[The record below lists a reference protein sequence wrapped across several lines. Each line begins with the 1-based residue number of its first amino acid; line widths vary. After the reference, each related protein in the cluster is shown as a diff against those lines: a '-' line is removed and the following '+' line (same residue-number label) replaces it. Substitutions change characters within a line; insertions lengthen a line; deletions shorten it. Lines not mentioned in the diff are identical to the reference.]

1 MDIAFLSEQAERCRS
16 LAEKADPFTRSRLLG
31 LAAKYEDK
39 LSRPSVASRSLGSL
53 LEAWVKD
60 KHGMLA
66 SGLRSEK

>member
-16 LAEKADPFTRSRLLG
+16 LAEKADPSTRSRLLD

-53 LEAWVKD
+53 LETWVKD
-60 KHGMLA
+60 KLGILTN
-66 SGLRSEK
+66 GLRSEK

>member
-16 LAEKADPFTRSRLLG
+16 LAEKADPFTRSRLLD

-66 SGLRSEK
+66 GGLRSEK

>member
-16 LAEKADPFTRSRLLG
+16 LAEKADPFTRSRLLD

-66 SGLRSEK
+66 SGLSSEK